1 MRLARPN
8 YLVRPI
14 ITFAWGPQS
23 CRSTR
28 DVKSKKNI
36 EELILGHFVLCC
48 FANFY
53 IIYIIRLGIKDMVQ
67 LVLNFFFLNYLYLKD
82 LKF

>member
-36 EELILGHFVLCC
+36 EELILGHIVLCIG
-48 FANFY
+48 Y
-53 IIYIIRLGIKDMVQ
+53 PIVLPII
-67 LVLNFFFLNYLYLKD
+67 
-82 LKF
+82 